1 MLTRASIFPVF
12 RIKVKPYKLFLFL
25 SYNLNNLQVS
35 FRQLLT
41 MLAVFD
47 CVFITTVSVSFS
59 LPQLS
64 TYWKVASL
72 KHMKSV
78 IISNGIK
85 TNSFFKPR
93 SGSIQGSFLGCFLS
107 YRSPSLDLLGKTSTL
122 AITIELELIFLLHTS
137 NRMQK
142 MSNQRSTVSVTV
154 ERFLSVVHP
163 RCWWVTNIHFHRV
176 IHFYHSYTSLILV
189 S

>member
-1 MLTRASIFPVF
+1 MLVDLSNNHSKRRIWHFGYKYILLSAYCYLALKAFHSFRKVYVCDKDIEITRASIFPNF

-25 SYNLNNLQVS
+25 YNQDNVQVS

-72 KHMKSV
+72 KHMNSV
-78 IISNGIK
+78 IISNWHK
-85 TNSFFKPR
+85 N
-93 SGSIQGSFLGCFLS
+93 Q
-107 YRSPSLDLLGKTSTL
+107 LLFQT
-122 AITIELELIFLLHTS
+122 
-137 NRMQK
+137 Q
-142 MSNQRSTVSVTV
+142 VW
-154 ERFLSVVHP
+154 VHP
-163 RCWWVTNIHFHRV
+163 RVFPWLFPFIQ
-176 IHFYHSYTSLILV
+176 ISLTG
-189 S
+189 STW

>member
-1 MLTRASIFPVF
+1 M
-12 RIKVKPYKLFLFL
+12 
-25 SYNLNNLQVS
+25 S

-41 MLAVFD
+41 MLAVFN

-78 IISNGIK
+78 IISNWHK

-122 AITIELELIFLLHTS
+122 AITIELELIFLLHTLKIECRKCQTKGPLCQS
-137 NRMQK
+137 
-142 MSNQRSTVSVTV
+142 
-154 ERFLSVVHP
+154 LSKGSSPLCTLDVGE
-163 RCWWVTNIHFHRV
+163 
-176 IHFYHSYTSLILV
+176 
-189 S
+189 